1 MADFIIIKKDTGE
14 IINYNAT
21 YPRADF
27 GELIGADPNLEYLKK
42 YTPFQPEP
50 FDSRVFKKVETQ
62 TVTTTPHPDLP
73 QFNQYLIEFAVEKR
87 ANEEIILSIENEEI
101 NIKSEFLTNPD
112 VIEVMLMMLT
122 ALWNKTKGMTLTA
135 LEQTAVDNLIGLN
148 VKLLQNKEE
157 KAIKTAQVLAG
168 QEPDLDSGWVKKV

>member
-14 IINYNAT
+14 IINYDAT

-27 GELIGADPNLEYLKK
+27 QPLIGADPNLEYLKK

-62 TVTTTPHPDLP
+62 SVTIIPHPDLP
-73 QFNQYLIEFAVEKR
+73 QFNQYLIEYAVVKR

-101 NIKSEFLTNPD
+101 SIKSEFLTNPD
-112 VIEVMLMMLT
+112 VIETMLMMLT

-148 VKLLQNKEE
+148 VQLLKNKEE
-157 KAIKTAQVLAG
+157 KAIKIAQVTVG
-168 QEPDLDSGWVKKV
+168 DEPNLDSGWIKKV